1 MANTKSPVGRIV
13 DAAKRVVDAVTP
25 GEESGRSE
33 DKRGPIPAT
42 SPPGLKK
49 AGETAKRVASTTAKT
64 AKDAASKT
72 VETAKGAAGATVDTA
87 RRSAGRTGETAR
99 SGAKDTKSTAK
110 KGARKTAKKARS
122 GAEDTTS
129 TAKKGARKTAKK
141 ARSGARSTADS
152 AKQATGSD
160 KPGPGVP
167 YEEWTKADLY
177 ERAQELDISGRSSM
191 NKSELIDAL
200 RDHN

>member
-25 GEESGRSE
+25 AEESGRGE

-42 SPPGLKK
+42 APPGLKK

-87 RRSAGRTGETAR
+87 RRSAGRTGKTAR
-99 SGAKDTKSTAK
+99 SGAK
-110 KGARKTAKKARS
+110 
-122 GAEDTTS
+122 DTTS
-129 TAKKGARKTAKK
+129 TAKKGARKTAKEAK
-141 ARSGARSTADS
+141 SGARSTADS
-152 AKQATGSD
+152 AKQASGSD
-160 KPGPGVP
+160 KPGPGVA

-200 RDHN
+200 RDHS